1 MPCASWTK
9 YLASCPQVGLKLVPS
24 WGAKISR
31 NACIDKASPLASW
44 RNAKITVPA
53 SLIHPIIP
61 SCRNRLFTR
70 SQRKTVMETQPTF
83 TLATMRQQLEAYLEI
98 QRVSGRSSRTPEAY
112 REWIMPFVEW
122 CEMRGI
128 RHAPQ
133 VSLPVLE
140 GWQRYLRSYRKADG
154 QHYSP
159 NSQLQRLRGLRG
171 WFRWLLQRHH
181 ILYNP
186 ADMLILPKEEQRLPT
201 QVLSDVETEQVLNS
215 LDTQT
220 PLGLRNRAVLE
231 VLWST
236 GIRRAE
242 LINLRLGDIDCHR
255 GAVAVRQGKHGH
267 DRIVPIGER
276 ALAWLERY
284 LAHVRPQLAYRYD
297 SGYVFITVRGNPLSR
312 NTLTQM
318 AGHTIREAAKLNKAG
333 SCHLFRHSMAT
344 QMLENG
350 ADTRHIQAILGHKKL
365 ETTQIYTRVAIGHLK
380 EVHNQTHPAERDTQ
394 APADHPAQNLPHR
407 RRGQSGRPR

>member
-1 MPCASWTK
+1 MDT
-9 YLASCPQVGLKLVPS
+9 
-24 WGAKISR
+24 
-31 NACIDKASPLASW
+31 
-44 RNAKITVPA
+44 
-53 SLIHPIIP
+53 
-61 SCRNRLFTR
+61 
-70 SQRKTVMETQPTF
+70 EPTF

-98 QRVSGRSSRTPEAY
+98 QTASGRSSRTPETY
-112 REWIMPFVEW
+112 REWLTPFVDW

-140 GWQRYLRSYRKADG
+140 GWQRHLRSYRKADG
-154 QHYSP
+154 QHYS
-159 NSQLQRLRGLRG
+159 NNTQLQRLRGLRG

-186 ADMLILPKEEQRLPT
+186 ADMLILPKEEQRLPA
-201 QVLSDVETEQVLNS
+201 QVFSDTETEHVLNS
-215 LDTQT
+215 IDIQT

-236 GIRRAE
+236 GIRRIE
-242 LINLRLGDIDCHR
+242 LINLRLGDIDRHR
-255 GAVAVRQGKHGH
+255 GAVVVRQGKQGH
-267 DRIVPIGER
+267 DRVVPIGER

-284 LAHVRPQLAYRYD
+284 LANVRPKLAYRYD
-297 SGYVFITVRGNPLSR
+297 SGYLFITIRGNPLSR

-318 AGHTIREAAKLNKAG
+318 AGHVIREEAKLDKPGA
-333 SCHLFRHSMAT
+333 CHVFRHSMAT

-350 ADTRHIQAILGHKKL
+350 ADTRHIQAMLGHKKL

-380 EVHNQTHPAERDTQ
+380 AVHQQTHPAERDAQ
-394 APADHPAQNLPHR
+394 AQADNPAQGIKPGR
-407 RRGQSGRPR
+407 RRQPDNPR